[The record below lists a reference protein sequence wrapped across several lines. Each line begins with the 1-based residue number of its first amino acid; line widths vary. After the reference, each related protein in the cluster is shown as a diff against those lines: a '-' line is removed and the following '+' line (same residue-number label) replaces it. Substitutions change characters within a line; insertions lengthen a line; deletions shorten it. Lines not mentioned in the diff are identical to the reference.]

1 MPEKL
6 KGDQLEF
13 RNLLAEQKRRLWA
26 ELREDLFTQIGQE
39 LHSQYDIPQDIG
51 EQSIL
56 DMLADQGLAVADI
69 RRSQLTQLEEAQRRL
84 EMGTYGTCEG
94 CGEVIDLQRLRLV
107 PFTAYCVECQK
118 KQEGPSKGPGT
129 TL

>member
-6 KGDQLEF
+6 EGEEL
-13 RNLLAEQKRRLWA
+13 RSLLAKQKRRLWA
-26 ELREDLFTQIGQE
+26 DLREELFARAGEE

-56 DMLADQGLAVADI
+56 DLLSDAGLAVADI
-69 RRSQLTQLEEAQRRL
+69 RRSQLTELEEAQSRL
-84 EMGTYGTCEG
+84 EMGTYGRCEG
-94 CGEVIDLQRLRLV
+94 CGEPIDLKRLRLV
-107 PFTAYCVECQK
+107 PLAAYCVNCQRI
-118 KQEGPSKGPGT
+118 QEGPAKPPGT